1 MVSAKKNI
9 LVAMSGGVDSSV
21 AALLL
26 KRAGHNV
33 TGVFMQ
39 GWRAPGAKCSW
50 ETDRQD
56 AARVAAALDIP
67 FRVLDVGEQ
76 YRTHV
81 VEYLVSEYAKGRTPN
96 PDVMCNTY
104 IKFGVFYRW
113 AMEHGADAIATGHY
127 ATITTLDGITY
138 LSTSKDTAKDQ
149 TYFLWGLTPEIL
161 AHVYF
166 PIGELIKDE
175 VRNIAEAAGLVTA
188 RKPDSQG
195 VCFVGELDMKS
206 FLQTYIPPRE
216 GAVVTTSGERVGTH
230 DGAAYYTI
238 GQRHGLGIGGG
249 TPYFVVKKDMDTN
262 TLVVAEVSEKEERET
277 HAVSVE
283 HMTWYKKMTATR
295 APTLSARIRY
305 RQALVEVTMDDTNI
319 NTLRLTSGVAKPS
332 AGQSCV
338 VYVRVSDTKHIVVG
352 GGIIAE

>member
-9 LVAMSGGVDSSV
+9 FVAMSGGVDSSV

-39 GWRAPGAKCSW
+39 GWKAPGAKCSW
-50 ETDRQD
+50 EADRQD

-104 IKFGVFYRW
+104 IKFGVFYRF
-113 AMEHGADAIATGHY
+113 AREFGADAIATGHY
-127 ATITTLDGITY
+127 ATTTAIDGVTY

-149 TYFLWGLTPEIL
+149 TYFLWGLTPDIL
-161 AHVYF
+161 ARVYF
-166 PIGELIKDE
+166 PVGDMTKAE
-175 VRNIAEAAGLVTA
+175 VRALAREAGLVTA

-206 FLQTYIPPRE
+206 FLQTYIPSRE

-249 TPYFVVKKDMDTN
+249 TPYFVVKKDMGTN
-262 TLVVAEVSEKEERET
+262 TLVVAHTDEKDARET
-277 HAVSVE
+277 RGVSVE
-283 HMTWYKKMTATR
+283 EMTWYKKVTGSEHLR
-295 APTLSARIRY
+295 ARIRY
-305 RQALVEVTMDDTNI
+305 RQPLVDASVDAGNTNVVHFSSPF
-319 NTLRLTSGVAKPS
+319 TKPS

-338 VYVRVSDTKHIVVG
+338 VYERVGDKHIVVG

>member
-9 LVAMSGGVDSSV
+9 FVAMSGGVDSSV

-39 GWRAPGAKCSW
+39 GWKAPGAKCSW
-50 ETDRQD
+50 EEDRQD
-56 AARVAAALDIP
+56 AARVAAVLDIP
-67 FRVLDVGEQ
+67 FRVLDVGED

-81 VEYLVSEYAKGRTPN
+81 VEYLVSEYARGRTPN

-127 ATITTLDGITY
+127 ATTTTLDGVTY

-149 TYFLWGLTPEIL
+149 TYFLWGLIPEIL

-166 PIGELIKDE
+166 PIGGLIKEE

-206 FLQTYIPPRE
+206 FLQTYIPPSE

-249 TPYFVVKKDMDTN
+249 TPYFVVQKDMATN
-262 TLVVAEVSEKEERET
+262 TLVVARTNEKNVRE
-277 HAVSVE
+277 ANGVSVKQ
-283 HMTWYKKMTATR
+283 MTWYKKVTGIEK
-295 APTLSARIRY
+295 LSARIRY
-305 RQALVEVTMDDTNI
+305 RQPLVSATADLDNANTIHFASPVT
-319 NTLRLTSGVAKPS
+319 KPS

-338 VYVRVSDTKHIVVG
+338 VYERIGDKHIVVG